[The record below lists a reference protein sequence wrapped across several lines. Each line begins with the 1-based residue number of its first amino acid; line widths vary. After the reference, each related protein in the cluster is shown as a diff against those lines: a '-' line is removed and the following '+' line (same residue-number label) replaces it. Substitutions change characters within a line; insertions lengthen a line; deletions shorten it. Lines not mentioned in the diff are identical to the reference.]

1 VSGLE
6 SPPSAAAPPGIAVG
20 PVSAWLARAL
30 PASVPPY
37 SFERVIGGHSN
48 LTYIVTDHDSAQ
60 WVLRRPPL
68 GELLPTA
75 HDMNREFRVLA
86 ALGPSL
92 PVPPVV
98 GLCTDQ
104 SVTGAPFYVM
114 GKVDGF
120 VVRDEA
126 AATSLFSEDGRYRV
140 GLAVADA
147 LAAIHAVV
155 PSAVGLGDLGKPDD
169 YIARQ
174 LRRWKRQVDQSKTRE
189 LPRLDGVLQQLWDHL
204 PAQTSTSLVHGDFR
218 LDNCLVG
225 QDSSVRAVLDW
236 ELCTVG
242 EPLADVG
249 LLMVYWAE
257 PGDELRATADSPTAV
272 PGFPS
277 RSAMLERYAQT
288 LGRSLPAIDFYIAF
302 SYWRLACITEG
313 VLARYLKG
321 EMGNQAGESAGF
333 SDRVTML
340 VEAAERI
347 TRQW

>member
-20 PVSAWLARAL
+20 PVSAWLSQVL

-48 LTYIVTDHDSAQ
+48 LTYIVTDHESAQ

-68 GELLPTA
+68 GALLPTA

-98 GLCTDQ
+98 GLCTDE

-114 GKVDGF
+114 DKVDGF

-126 AATSLFSEDGRYRV
+126 TATSLFSEGERYRV

-147 LAAIHAVV
+147 LASIHAVV
-155 PSAVGLGDLGKPDD
+155 PSAVGLGDLGKPDG

-189 LPRLDGVLQQLWDHL
+189 LPRLDRVLRQLWDHL

-225 QDSSVRAVLDW
+225 RDCSVRAVLDW

-277 RSAMLERYAQT
+277 RSAMLERYAQK

-321 EMGNQAGESAGF
+321 EMGNQAGESTGF
-333 SDRVTML
+333 SDRVAML
-340 VEAAERI
+340 IEAAERI

>member
-1 VSGLE
+1 
-6 SPPSAAAPPGIAVG
+6 
-20 PVSAWLARAL
+20 VSAWLSQVL

-48 LTYIVTDHDSAQ
+48 LTYIVTDHESAQ

-114 GKVDGF
+114 DKVDGF

-126 AATSLFSEDGRYRV
+126 AAASLFSEGGRYRV

-155 PSAVGLGDLGKPDD
+155 PGAVGLGDLGKPDD

-174 LRRWKRQVDQSKTRE
+174 LRRWKRHRRRPTPRRLQNALPSDRAE
-189 LPRLDGVLQQLWDHL
+189 LPE
-204 PAQTSTSLVHGDFR
+204 SFR
-218 LDNCLVG
+218 A
-225 QDSSVRAVLDW
+225 SRA
-236 ELCTVG
+236 
-242 EPLADVG
+242 
-249 LLMVYWAE
+249 
-257 PGDELRATADSPTAV
+257 R
-272 PGFPS
+272 
-277 RSAMLERYAQT
+277 
-288 LGRSLPAIDFYIAF
+288 
-302 SYWRLACITEG
+302 
-313 VLARYLKG
+313 
-321 EMGNQAGESAGF
+321 
-333 SDRVTML
+333 
-340 VEAAERI
+340 
-347 TRQW
+347 